1 MKKVELKGQ
10 VVVFMGNK
18 KELAEKAKELGI
30 DRGDS
35 FNVLEYDKD
44 QNLTMLLLDDN
55 KEEAKKTLR
64 GLLFSHAL
72 MNVANEEISEDE
84 CVNIGFNLVNQLE
97 ELERGLVL

>member
-44 QNLTMLLLDDN
+44 QNLTMLLLDDS

-64 GLLFSHAL
+64 GLLFSHAI
-72 MNVANEEISEDE
+72 MNVASEEISEDE